1 MAYRSTS
8 SNISNISTRSIPLK
22 KNPAPY
28 RPRGQSESAAVV
40 DKNKQL
46 TPKHDKSAAHS
57 TKFSTPLSDT
67 PSTSRVCDI
76 CKGMQDLRSLKLKE
90 VVAEFESK
98 IEAYKDLT
106 TSLNNNSSMLNHA
119 LDTIKHF
126 IMRTEPNDIDTFF
139 SKTNEKIS
147 ALSENVHDL
156 SKYVTKLDSVEEF
169 VNKKIDNVLSNSLTI
184 SEPNSKV
191 IKRLD
196 NLESICGEL
205 KGKIDKFNVAPFNHP
220 PTLNTQT
227 NTSRTST
234 PASLHPHP
242 NPNPNTSRTSTPAS
256 LHPHPNPNP
265 NTSRTSTPASLHPH
279 PNPNPNTSR
288 TSTPASLHPH
298 PNPKT
303 CIILGD
309 SNTKYVSLASNTLD
323 AHRVPTFL
331 IEDIDPYNCIGCK
344 KIWIDVG
351 TNNIKS
357 IHCRNMD
364 DVKKHFNTFMNKLD
378 TIRNLCPH
386 SKLIVSP
393 ILPTAILPTAITALN
408 RRALMFNKLLFSKP
422 NWFITL
428 DFNLF
433 CGSDGNLMSI
443 YRCYNNQHDR
453 IHLGSLGIQ
462 ILTSKAKH
470 CLTLTNTR
478 SYASAVRQY

>member
-28 RPRGQSESAAVV
+28 RTRSQSESAAVV

-67 PSTSRVCDI
+67 PSTSQVCDI
-76 CKGMQDLRSLKLKE
+76 CKGIQDLRSFKLKE

-106 TSLNNNSSMLNHA
+106 NSLDNNSSTLNHA

-147 ALSENVHDL
+147 ALSENIYDL
-156 SKYVTKLDSVEEF
+156 SKYVTKLDSLEEF

-184 SEPNSKV
+184 SEPNSEV

-205 KGKIDKFNVAPFNHP
+205 KSKIDKFNIKPFNHL
-220 PTLNTQT
+220 PTLNTET

-242 NPNPNTSRTSTPAS
+242 NS
-256 LHPHPNPNP
+256 
-265 NTSRTSTPASLHPH
+265 
-279 PNPNPNTSR
+279 
-288 TSTPASLHPH
+288 
-298 PNPKT
+298 KT

-309 SNTKYVSLASNTLD
+309 SNTKYVSLASNSLD

-331 IEDIDPYNCIGCK
+331 IEDIDPHKCIGYK
-344 KIWIDVG
+344 KIWIHVG

-364 DVKKHFNTFMNKLD
+364 DVKKHFNTLMSKLD
-378 TIRNLCPH
+378 TIRSLCPH

-393 ILPTAILPTAITALN
+393 ILSTAIAALN
-408 RRALMFNKLLFSKP
+408 RRGLMFNKLLFSKP

-470 CLTLTNTR
+470 CLTLTDTR
-478 SYASAVRQY
+478 SYAAAVRQY

>member
-8 SNISNISTRSIPLK
+8 SNISNSSTRSIPLK

-28 RPRGQSESAAVV
+28 RTRSQSESAAVV

-46 TPKHDKSAAHS
+46 TPKHDKSTAHS

-106 TSLNNNSSMLNHA
+106 KSLNNNSSMLNHA

-156 SKYVTKLDSVEEF
+156 SKYVTKLDPVEEF

-184 SEPNSKV
+184 SEPNSEV
-191 IKRLD
+191 IKHLD
-196 NLESICGEL
+196 NLESLCGEL
-205 KGKIDKFNVAPFNHP
+205 KSKIDKFNVAPFNHP

-227 NTSRTST
+227 NTSRT
-234 PASLHPHP
+234 L
-242 NPNPNTSRTSTPAS
+242 
-256 LHPHPNPNP
+256 
-265 NTSRTSTPASLHPH
+265 
-279 PNPNPNTSR
+279 
-288 TSTPASLHPH
+288 TPASLHPH

-323 AHRVPTFL
+323 THRVPTFL
-331 IEDIDPYNCIGCK
+331 IEDIDPYKCIGYK
-344 KIWIDVG
+344 KIWIHVD
-351 TNNIKS
+351 TNNNI
-357 IHCRNMD
+357 
-364 DVKKHFNTFMNKLD
+364 NTL
-378 TIRNLCPH
+378 
-386 SKLIVSP
+386 
-393 ILPTAILPTAITALN
+393 
-408 RRALMFNKLLFSKP
+408 
-422 NWFITL
+422 
-428 DFNLF
+428 
-433 CGSDGNLMSI
+433 
-443 YRCYNNQHDR
+443 
-453 IHLGSLGIQ
+453 
-462 ILTSKAKH
+462 
-470 CLTLTNTR
+470 
-478 SYASAVRQY
+478 